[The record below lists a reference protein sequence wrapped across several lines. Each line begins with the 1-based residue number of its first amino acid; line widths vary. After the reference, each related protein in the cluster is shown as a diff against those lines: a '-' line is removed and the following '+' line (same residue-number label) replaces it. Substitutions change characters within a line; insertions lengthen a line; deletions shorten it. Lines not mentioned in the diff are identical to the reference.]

1 MKIYFNDLEQHGI
14 YEKAFQNWC
23 KEYDNLVYQK
33 FEEHCESFEIY
44 FDENGDISWEE
55 GEFISE
61 DVSEDDTKFKL
72 NELNSVAAESALKDW
87 IYSYEELLY
96 KAFDSYAKSFKLY
109 FAMARFRNTSGFWG
123 FSLINIL

>member
-1 MKIYFNDLEQHGI
+1 MKIYFNELEQLGI

-33 FEEHCESFEIY
+33 FEEHCKSFEIY
-44 FDENGDISWEE
+44 FDENGNISWDE

-61 DVSEDDTKFKL
+61 DVSEDDTKYKL
-72 NELNSVAAESALKDW
+72 NELNSVATESALKDW

-96 KAFDSYAKSFKLY
+96 KAFDSYAKSFKL
-109 FAMARFRNTSGFWG
+109 FFDKDGNVLGEDE
-123 FSLINIL
+123 